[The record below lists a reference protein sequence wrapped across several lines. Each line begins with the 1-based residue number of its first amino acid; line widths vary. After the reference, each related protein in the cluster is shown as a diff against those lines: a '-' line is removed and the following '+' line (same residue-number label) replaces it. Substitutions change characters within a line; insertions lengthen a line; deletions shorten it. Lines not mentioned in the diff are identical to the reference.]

1 MERSYEGQKRPMEH
15 GLQVAIPRLVW
26 SRKWRLVWSRKWRQ
40 TGETNSSQELHRK
53 AFQRRSSRTL
63 SRSEKWQNKE
73 Q

>member
-1 MERSYEGQKRPMEH
+1 MERNYEGQKRPMEH
-15 GLQVAIPRLVW
+15 GLQVTIP
-26 SRKWRLVWSRKWRQ
+26 RLVWSRKWRQ
-40 TGETNSSQELHRK
+40 TGETNSSQELHGK